1 MKKIRLI
8 FDYVLMAG
16 VAVLIIV
23 FAVLKE
29 QSFLKTLPTLITLA
43 VQMLLVNANR
53 YAFLLGGANALLYGA
68 SYLSEGLYFSLI
80 SAVAISAPIQ
90 LYSFIVWSKNKN
102 KSRPDLKFLGIKRLL
117 PVLGI
122 SFLAWMACYFGLSQ
136 FFSGQ
141 SYPLLDTYI
150 FAMSITVS
158 ILAARQ
164 FVDSQYISTVSSILS
179 LVLWILLT
187 VKDPANFN
195 YVIISA
201 YNLFRIVQA
210 AITWTKKYLANR
222 KETAKEK
229 GL

>member
-1 MKKIRLI
+1 MKKSKLI

-16 VAVLIIV
+16 VAAMIIV
-23 FAVLKE
+23 FAVLRE

-53 YAFLLGGANALLYGA
+53 YAFLLGGANALLYGIA
-68 SYLSEGLYFSLI
+68 YWTEGLYFSLI
-80 SAVAISAPIQ
+80 SAVVISAPIQ
-90 LYSFIVWSKNKN
+90 FYSFIVWSKNKD
-102 KSRPDLKFLGIKRLL
+102 KSRPELKVLGIKRLL
-117 PVLGI
+117 PVLGV
-122 SFLAWMACYFGLSQ
+122 SLLGWVACYFGLSQ
-136 FFSGQ
+136 FFAGQ
-141 SYPLLDTYI
+141 AYPLLDTYI

-164 FVDSQYISTVSSILS
+164 FVDSQYINAVSSMLS

-210 AITWTKKYLANR
+210 AITWTKKYLANQ
-222 KETAKEK
+222 KENEKEIA
-229 GL
+229 L

>member
-1 MKKIRLI
+1 MKKSKQI
-8 FDYVLMAG
+8 FDYLLMAA
-16 VAVLIIV
+16 VAVMIIV
-23 FAVLKE
+23 FAVLRG

-53 YAFLLGGANALLYGA
+53 YAFLLGGANALLYGI

-80 SAVAISAPIQ
+80 SAVVISAPIQ
-90 LYSFIVWSKNKN
+90 FYSFFVWSKNKDR
-102 KSRPDLKFLGIKRLL
+102 SRPELKVLGIKRLL
-117 PVLGI
+117 PVLAVSLLG
-122 SFLAWMACYFGLSQ
+122 WVACYFGLSQ
-136 FFSGQ
+136 FFAGQ

-164 FVDSQYISTVSSILS
+164 FVDSQYISAVSSMLS
-179 LVLWILLT
+179 LLLWILLT

-195 YVIISA
+195 YIIISS

-210 AITWTKKYLANR
+210 AVTWTKKYFANR
-222 KETAKEK
+222 KETAKEST
-229 GL
+229 L